1 MHGID
6 EKRGE
11 RRLEGGGGKGGEE
24 VSVKVDPIDRRE
36 GGGETWTGILGI
48 GVPSGPINLSSSQ
61 ETGLVRRCRR
71 DLNGQ
76 RGRQAGR
83 QAAKGK
89 YRSGY
94 PRPSIGPSLH
104 VCFATVSITGS
115 NASPFDLSC
124 LDKLINADLRISF
137 PILET
142 VREIFQPRFCHALF
156 VIYEG
161 TGEWSVDSFQIR
173 CRGGFST
180 IVDVYSFWRR
190 DDWKTW
196 M

>member
-1 MHGID
+1 M
-6 EKRGE
+6 
-11 RRLEGGGGKGGEE
+11 
-24 VSVKVDPIDRRE
+24 
-36 GGGETWTGILGI
+36 
-48 GVPSGPINLSSSQ
+48 SSSQ

-180 IVDVYSFWRR
+180 RPRPRSSTFIPSGEETIGRR
-190 DDWKTW
+190 GCSAPRFPLAPIRYRSPGQCNHTIG
-196 M
+196 